1 MQICCVMCISNS
13 VLCWVYSVN
22 FFMLLAKFAHL
33 YSVTGHIFSRVYNCT
48 ECQKFPTSPFFG
60 KKFSH
65 SVKISQKGR
74 LSSTR
79 ISDNLFFS
87 HLPQFSPVPKP
98 VTTAHFNFLWPF
110 SRHSLDIFRFS
121 TLFSTLTLT
130 KLQLQLHIIHLL
142 QLQMTFYNCRN
153 CNSYRNG
160 TSSLEFNSCVC
171 WL

>member
-1 MQICCVMCISNS
+1 MHIAHADLLCNVHLKFCVILSLQCKFIY
-13 VLCWVYSVN
+13 VIGT
-22 FFMLLAKFAHL
+22 KFAHL

-74 LSSTR
+74 LSSTK

-98 VTTAHFNFLWPF
+98 VTTAHFNFL
-110 SRHSLDIFRFS
+110 
-121 TLFSTLTLT
+121 
-130 KLQLQLHIIHLL
+130 
-142 QLQMTFYNCRN
+142 
-153 CNSYRNG
+153 
-160 TSSLEFNSCVC
+160 
-171 WL
+171 